1 MDITQQYALD
11 LYRSAQQGVPAP
23 PAPGQHDWR
32 VAAEVR
38 EYRRLQAAT
47 ADRPATGG
55 PLTRLLHAL
64 RHTRRRGHRTTTLH
78 TGTGTGAR
86 SVGAGC

>member
-23 PAPGQHDWR
+23 PAPGRHDWR

-38 EYRRLQAAT
+38 EYRRFQAVIAER
-47 ADRPATGG
+47 AATGG
-55 PLTRLLHAL
+55 PLTRLLHAV
-64 RHTRRRGHRTTTLH
+64 RHTLRRRHHPTTPH
-78 TGTGTGAR
+78 TSTGAR
-86 SVGAGC
+86 SVRAGC